1 MKILLFSL
9 GFNVLGL
16 VLTTLFIARKGGIS
30 YLQLKFS
37 KLQKQRDRLR
47 LQVANPVYYLQ
58 RVSQFQLAPIC
69 NSDIVFLGD
78 SITDE
83 CEWSELLENPHVKN
97 RGISGDTTMGV
108 LNRLEDI
115 VSSQPAKIF
124 IMIGINNFIHYQQ
137 SAVEIL
143 VDYQKIIVEICDRSP
158 NTEVFIQSVLPI
170 NRAKSGLNVSDREIL
185 QLNSALQKLATESS
199 LTYIDLYSYLS
210 DEQHQLKECYT
221 LDGVHLNGQA
231 YSIWKHVIEKY
242 V

>member
-1 MKILLFSL
+1 MKILFFSL
-9 GFNVLGL
+9 GLNVLGL

-30 YLQLKFS
+30 YLRLKFS

-115 VSSQPAKIF
+115 V
-124 IMIGINNFIHYQQ
+124 
-137 SAVEIL
+137 
-143 VDYQKIIVEICDRSP
+143 
-158 NTEVFIQSVLPI
+158 
-170 NRAKSGLNVSDREIL
+170 
-185 QLNSALQKLATESS
+185 
-199 LTYIDLYSYLS
+199 
-210 DEQHQLKECYT
+210 
-221 LDGVHLNGQA
+221 
-231 YSIWKHVIEKY
+231 
-242 V
+242 